1 MKWLMLIAGCVL
13 ALVLIVALAGACLPK
28 AHRSSRS
35 AEFKAPPGVV
45 WAALTNVSAF
55 PEWRP
60 DVKKVEILGNAAA
73 PKWREEGANGSI
85 TYEQVEASAPN
96 RLVTRI
102 ADPSLPFGGTWTF
115 QIVPAGSGS
124 YVTITENGEV
134 YNVFFRFLSRFVF
147 GHASSI
153 NAYLNSLGHK
163 FGETV
168 SIKSKV

>member
-1 MKWLMLIAGCVL
+1 MVNVDRRMRARIGFDRG
-13 ALVLIVALAGACLPK
+13 LAGACLPK
-28 AHRSSRS
+28 GHRSSRS
-35 AEFKAPPGVV
+35 AKFKVPPGVL
-45 WAALTNVSAF
+45 WATLTNVSAF
-55 PEWRP
+55 PEWRA
-60 DVKKVEILGNAAA
+60 DVKKVEILANAAG
-73 PKWREEGANGSI
+73 PKWREDGSNGSI

-115 QIVPAGSGS
+115 QILPAGSRS
-124 YVTITENGEV
+124 SVTITEDGEV

-153 NAYLNSLGHK
+153 NAYLNSLGKK

-168 SIKSKV
+168 SIKSQL